1 MKKIDTE
8 KIKKALGTE
17 ESKRILLAHTVRNRN
32 NLFISGV
39 VMVLM
44 LLLTAIVFI
53 QIVKGQAW
61 YYFAI
66 LYMPLIGLMMVV
78 IREIKNK

>member
-1 MKKIDTE
+1 MEEYRPI
-8 KIKKALGTE
+8 INE
-17 ESKRILLAHTVRNRN
+17 ESRRILIAHTVRNKN
-32 NLFISGV
+32 NVFISGV

-78 IREIKNK
+78 IREIKHS

>member
-1 MKKIDTE
+1 M
-8 KIKKALGTE
+8 E
-17 ESKRILLAHTVRNRN
+17 EYKPIINEENRRILIAHTVRNRN
-32 NLFISGV
+32 NVFISGV

-78 IREIKNK
+78 IREIKNN